1 MHSLSYSV
9 DLAHNA
15 SYVRVP
21 DSVGSSMRMAHSV
34 TKMYALTT
42 DFTFCHGFSPPSFNS
57 LKYNISIL
65 SEEKTKIKRF
75 FDFLSQI
82 VKNINSFLFN
92 TNKV

>member
-1 MHSLSYSV
+1 MHSLSNSV

-21 DSVGSSMRMAHSV
+21 DSVGSSMRMAYSV
-34 TKMYALTT
+34 SKMNAFAA
-42 DFTFCHGFSPPSFNS
+42 DITFCHGFSPPSFNS

-75 FDFLSQI
+75 FDFL
-82 VKNINSFLFN
+82 
-92 TNKV
+92 